1 MSQALSRR
9 SLAKGAAWA
18 APAVLATTAIPAYA
32 ASRCDQSLTGS
43 ATYSGTAVSGSAQG
57 KRIPITS
64 GGTEVNAYTINIASG
79 SAVTQP
85 SNQTTVRNGTFTT
98 GAWAGETGG
107 VGARQIDAN
116 KAKRAVS
123 YAVNG
128 LGQVGTELKRGL
140 VLTQLRYPA
149 NNPSS
154 QTVTYTFEQPVYSFS
169 MPIYD
174 LTYIIGQRDTRSYQA
189 YRDVLQFSVPVTM
202 TGGNAAKLNNT
213 GGTEFYL
220 TEMVGS
226 SLAGASTDLVAT
238 YTSSTPITSFSVT
251 YTDNLTDYVG
261 WQGIAYG
268 PISTACP
275 PAGDTSGSI
284 SSN

>member
-1 MSQALSRR
+1 MSQAFSRR

-32 ASRCDQSLTGS
+32 ASSSLCDQSLTGS

-85 SNQTTVRNGTFTT
+85 TNQTSVRNGTFTT
-98 GAWAGETGG
+98 AGWTGTTGG
-107 VGARQIDAN
+107 VGAGQINDV
-116 KAKRAVS
+116 KAKTADS
-123 YAVNG
+123 YSLNG
-128 LGQVGTELKRGL
+128 LGQVGGEIKRGL
-140 VLTQLRYPA
+140 VLTQLRNPA

-169 MPIYD
+169 MPVYD
-174 LTYIIGQRDTRSYQA
+174 LTYVIGERDRRSYQA
-189 YRDVLQFSVPVTM
+189 YRDVLRFSVPVVM
-202 TGGNAAKLNNT
+202 TGDNASKLNAT
-213 GGTEFYL
+213 AGTEFYL
-220 TEMVGS
+220 TEMVAS

-251 YTDNLTDYVG
+251 YTDNLTEYVG

-268 PISTACP
+268 PISTSCP
-275 PAGDTSGSI
+275 
-284 SSN
+284 